1 MPVNISDPQAE
12 ALLRELVEK
21 TGETEQQAVARA
33 IRAVAR
39 AIRERLQRMSIA
51 EDPNR
56 VFDILSE
63 LARSYSRQ
71 ARSEAEDPEAILGF
85 DENGLPR

>member
-12 ALLRELVEK
+12 ALLRELIEK
-21 TGETEQQAVARA
+21 TGETELQAIARS
-33 IRAVAR
+33 
-39 AIRERLQRMSIA
+39 IRERLQRMSIA

-56 VFDILSE
+56 LFDILNE

-71 ARSEAEDPEAILGF
+71 ASGDKGDPEAILGY

>member
-21 TGETEQQAVARA
+21 TGETEQQ
-33 IRAVAR
+33 AVAR

>member
-1 MPVNISDPQAE
+1 MPVSISDPQAE

-21 TGETEQQAVARA
+21 TGETEQQAISRS
-33 IRAVAR
+33 
-39 AIRERLQRMSIA
+39 IRERLQRMLIA
-51 EDPNR
+51 DDPNR
-56 VFDILSE
+56 LFEILNE

-71 ARSEAEDPEAILGF
+71 ARRDSGDPEAILGY